1 MKLKFYFLG
10 ILLIVSANC
19 VFAQD
24 VIPIQAKRNAIVE
37 ECKEYIGTPYLY
49 GGLTKDGIDCSGF
62 VFTTVRDSAGI
73 QLPRTVKALYSF
85 VQMIPDSKKQKG
97 DLVFFRTVESTISHV
112 GIYIGKDQFMHS
124 VSDGPNTGVIVSSLR
139 ENYWKTRYA
148 GVGTFFPVEYEETN
162 TFIASNDTNTSS
174 SSTTTSNNKKKISTF
189 SVDSSLFLNWNFL
202 TTDQFLF
209 NVRGVTF
216 QVHGVYNK
224 WILHPG
230 FGIDFKYEPK
240 MNIFQI
246 PMYLSLSPK
255 IFFRIYSGVVFT
267 IGKPVLIGSGKEI
280 NSSIFPGILGISF
293 QTPSIQIGK
302 TELRFVQDLNYT
314 IFNKKNNFALNFV
327 DSVVAGLV
335 FQSGIRIGFDI

>member
-124 VSDGPNTGVIVSSLR
+124 VSDGPNTGVIVSSLK

-189 SVDSSLFLNWNFL
+189 SADSSLFLNWNFL

-255 IFFRIYSGVVFT
+255 NFFRIYSGVVFT
-267 IGKPVLIGSGKEI
+267 IGKPVLIGSGEEI

>member
-1 MKLKFYFLG
+1 MKLKSFLFG
-10 ILLIVSANC
+10 IIFVVFANC

-37 ECKEYIGTPYLY
+37 ECKKYIGTPYLY

-124 VSDGPNTGVIVSSLR
+124 VSDGPNTGVIVSSLK

-189 SVDSSLFLNWNFL
+189 SVDSSLFLNWNFI

-255 IFFRIYSGVVFT
+255 NFFRIYSGVVFT
-267 IGKPVLIGSGKEI
+267 IGKPVLIGSGEEI

>member
-1 MKLKFYFLG
+1 MKFKSFILG
-10 ILLIVSANC
+10 MIFVVLANC

-24 VIPIQAKRNAIVE
+24 VIPIQTKRNAIVE
-37 ECKEYIGTPYLY
+37 ECKKYIGTPYLY

-124 VSDGPNTGVIVSSLR
+124 VSDGPNTGVIVSSLK

-174 SSTTTSNNKKKISTF
+174 SSTTTSNNKKKNQHFFCRFF
-189 SVDSSLFLNWNFL
+189 SFS
-202 TTDQFLF
+202 
-209 NVRGVTF
+209 
-216 QVHGVYNK
+216 
-224 WILHPG
+224 
-230 FGIDFKYEPK
+230 
-240 MNIFQI
+240 
-246 PMYLSLSPK
+246 
-255 IFFRIYSGVVFT
+255 
-267 IGKPVLIGSGKEI
+267 
-280 NSSIFPGILGISF
+280 
-293 QTPSIQIGK
+293 
-302 TELRFVQDLNYT
+302 
-314 IFNKKNNFALNFV
+314 
-327 DSVVAGLV
+327 
-335 FQSGIRIGFDI
+335 

>member
-1 MKLKFYFLG
+1 MKLKFCFLG
-10 ILLIVSANC
+10 ILLIVLTNC

-37 ECKEYIGTPYLY
+37 ECKKYIGTPYLY

-124 VSDGPNTGVIVSSLR
+124 VSDGPNTGVIVSSLK

-255 IFFRIYSGVVFT
+255 NFFRIYSGVVFT
-267 IGKPVLIGSGKEI
+267 IGKPVLIGSGEEI

>member
-1 MKLKFYFLG
+1 
-10 ILLIVSANC
+10 
-19 VFAQD
+19 
-24 VIPIQAKRNAIVE
+24 
-37 ECKEYIGTPYLY
+37 
-49 GGLTKDGIDCSGF
+49 
-62 VFTTVRDSAGI
+62 
-73 QLPRTVKALYSF
+73 
-85 VQMIPDSKKQKG
+85 
-97 DLVFFRTVESTISHV
+97 V

-124 VSDGPNTGVIVSSLR
+124 VSDGPNTGVIVSSLK

-224 WILHPG
+224 WILYPG

-255 IFFRIYSGVVFT
+255 NFFRIYSGVVFT
-267 IGKPVLIGSGKEI
+267 IGKPVLIGSGEEI

>member
-1 MKLKFYFLG
+1 MRLKSFLFG
-10 ILLIVSANC
+10 IIFVVSANC

-24 VIPIQAKRNAIVE
+24 VIPIQTKRNAIVE
-37 ECKEYIGTPYLY
+37 ECKKYIGTPYLY

-62 VFTTVRDSAGI
+62 VFTTVRDSAEI

-124 VSDGPNTGVIVSSLR
+124 VSDGPKTGVIVSSLK

-255 IFFRIYSGVVFT
+255 NFFRIYSGVVFT
-267 IGKPVLIGSGKEI
+267 IGKPVLIGSGEEI
-280 NSSIFPGILGISF
+280 KSSIFPGILGISF

-302 TELRFVQDLNYT
+302 IELRFVQDINYT
-314 IFNKKNNFALNFV
+314 IFNKTNNSALNFL
-327 DSVVAGLV
+327 DSIVAGLV

>member
-1 MKLKFYFLG
+1 MKLKFCFLG
-10 ILLIVSANC
+10 ILLIVLTNC

-37 ECKEYIGTPYLY
+37 ECKKYIGTPYLY

-124 VSDGPNTGVIVSSLR
+124 VSDGPNTGVIVSSLK

-174 SSTTTSNNKKKISTF
+174 SSTTTSNNKKKI
-189 SVDSSLFLNWNFL
+189 
-202 TTDQFLF
+202 
-209 NVRGVTF
+209 
-216 QVHGVYNK
+216 
-224 WILHPG
+224 
-230 FGIDFKYEPK
+230 
-240 MNIFQI
+240 
-246 PMYLSLSPK
+246 
-255 IFFRIYSGVVFT
+255 
-267 IGKPVLIGSGKEI
+267 
-280 NSSIFPGILGISF
+280 
-293 QTPSIQIGK
+293 
-302 TELRFVQDLNYT
+302 
-314 IFNKKNNFALNFV
+314 
-327 DSVVAGLV
+327 
-335 FQSGIRIGFDI
+335 

>member
-1 MKLKFYFLG
+1 MRLKSFLFG
-10 ILLIVSANC
+10 IIFVVWANC

-37 ECKEYIGTPYLY
+37 ECKKYIGTPYLY

-124 VSDGPNTGVIVSSLR
+124 VSDGPNTGVIVSSLK

-255 IFFRIYSGVVFT
+255 DFFRIYSGVVFT
-267 IGKPVLIGSGKEI
+267 IGKPVLIGSGEEI

-335 FQSGIRIGFDI
+335 FQSGIRISFDI

>member
-1 MKLKFYFLG
+1 MRLKSFLFG
-10 ILLIVSANC
+10 IIFVVFANC
-19 VFAQD
+19 VFAQE

-37 ECKEYIGTPYLY
+37 ECKKYIGTPYLY

-124 VSDGPNTGVIVSSLR
+124 VSDGPNTGVIVSSLK

-224 WILHPG
+224 WILRPG

-255 IFFRIYSGVVFT
+255 NFFRIYSGVVFT
-267 IGKPVLIGSGKEI
+267 IGKPVLIGSGEEI

>member
-37 ECKEYIGTPYLY
+37 ECKKYIGTPYLY

>member
-1 MKLKFYFLG
+1 MRLKSFLFG
-10 ILLIVSANC
+10 IIFVVFANC

-37 ECKEYIGTPYLY
+37 ECKKYIGTPYLY

-124 VSDGPNTGVIVSSLR
+124 VSDGPNTGVIVSSLK

-255 IFFRIYSGVVFT
+255 NFFRIYSGVVFT
-267 IGKPVLIGSGKEI
+267 IGKPVLIGSGEEI

>member
-37 ECKEYIGTPYLY
+37 ECKKYIGTPYLY

-124 VSDGPNTGVIVSSLR
+124 VSDGPNTGVIVSSLK

-255 IFFRIYSGVVFT
+255 EFFRIYSGVVFT
-267 IGKPVLIGSGKEI
+267 IGKPVLIGSGEEI

>member
-10 ILLIVSANC
+10 ILLIVWANC

-37 ECKEYIGTPYLY
+37 ECKKYIGTPYLY

-62 VFTTVRDSAGI
+62 VFTTVRDSAGV

-124 VSDGPNTGVIVSSLR
+124 VSDGPNTGVIVSSLK

-255 IFFRIYSGVVFT
+255 NFFRIYSGVVFT
-267 IGKPVLIGSGKEI
+267 IGKPVLIGSGEEI

>member
-1 MKLKFYFLG
+1 MRLKSFLFG
-10 ILLIVSANC
+10 IIFVVFANC
-19 VFAQD
+19 VFAQE

-37 ECKEYIGTPYLY
+37 ECKKYIGTPYLY

-124 VSDGPNTGVIVSSLR
+124 VSDGPNTGVIVSSLK
-139 ENYWKTRYA
+139 ENYWKTRNA

-224 WILHPG
+224 WILRPG

-255 IFFRIYSGVVFT
+255 NFFRIYSGVVFT
-267 IGKPVLIGSGKEI
+267 IGKPVLIGSGEEI

>member
-37 ECKEYIGTPYLY
+37 ECKKYIGTPYLY

-124 VSDGPNTGVIVSSLR
+124 VSDGPNTGVIVSSLK

-255 IFFRIYSGVVFT
+255 NFFRIYSGVVFT
-267 IGKPVLIGSGKEI
+267 IGKPVLIGSGEEI

>member
-37 ECKEYIGTPYLY
+37 ECKKYIGTPYLY

-124 VSDGPNTGVIVSSLR
+124 VSDGPNTGVIVSSLK

-216 QVHGVYNK
+216 QVHSVYNN
-224 WILHPG
+224 WILRPG
-230 FGIDFKYEPK
+230 VGVDFKYEPK

-255 IFFRIYSGVVFT
+255 EFFRIYSGVVFT
-267 IGKPVLIGSGKEI
+267 IGKPVLIGSGEEI